1 MKMVGH
7 RWLLLSAILS
17 FSTAY
22 AAEGEG
28 KNENRAIAKA
38 ESEAGYAGQETTCKQ
53 DSRVRKVKVA
63 YKDEAAGNDC
73 SVTYRKDSE
82 DPGAEKV
89 LWSAQKQPDYC
100 KEKAASFV
108 EKLQGMGWT
117 CE

>member
-22 AAEGEG
+22 AAEGENKAG
-28 KNENRAIAKA
+28 NAEKENSAN
-38 ESEAGYAGQETTCKQ
+38 YAGKETTCKQ
-53 DSRVRKVKVA
+53 DSRVRKVKIA
-63 YKDEAAGNDC
+63 YKDEAAGSDC
-73 SVTYRKDSE
+73 SVSYMKESE
-82 DPGAEKV
+82 EPGAEKV